1 MDILTGDPFYYN
13 IIYHLSL
20 QDLNNLKCTCT
31 HLNDT
36 ITKTVIKNI
45 TIHKIKHQL
54 HQIFGDMYD
63 SNIKKIKDAKSN
75 DKILYNKYFVVTIL
89 KGYHKFKSIN
99 ANFHINISDSY
110 SIHMKGVAY
119 RINYSR
125 YTINILGDFN
135 CLLYFESLDE
145 KNIEICKIRSQC
157 WGSHS
162 NAYDLFWIENDS
174 DDVFDLL
181 NYL

>member
-20 QDLNNLKCTCT
+20 KDLNNLKCTCI
-31 HLNDT
+31 HLNNT

-45 TIHKIKHQL
+45 TIHKIKYQL
-54 HQIFGDMYD
+54 HKIFGDMYD
-63 SNIKKIKDAKSN
+63 SNIKKIKDARA
-75 DKILYNKYFVVTIL
+75 DEKIRYNKYFMVTML
-89 KGYHKFKSIN
+89 NEYHKLKNID
-99 ANFHINISDSY
+99 AKYHINMSDSY
-110 SIHMKGVAY
+110 SVHMKGITY
-119 RINYSR
+119 GINYSR
-125 YTINILGDFN
+125 YTINITGYLN

-145 KNIEICKIRSQC
+145 KNIDIYEIRSQC

-162 NAYDLFWIENDS
+162 KNYNLFWIENDS
-174 DDVFDLL
+174 DAVFDLL